1 MLIESNFGSLLKMR
15 FYPRPFT
22 ILFLMIMIVILPYC
36 TFGIMFYDN
45 YKILAN
51 QYDYVLN
58 NMNHVFYQDSH
69 GKDIN
74 LTLSIM
80 PTEQIVF
87 FQSNITYKTLTV
99 DNKGNLILGG
109 SFYNKTT
116 LKYDIL
122 ITKLSCNGTLLW
134 NITWGFAEHDEYV
147 SKVAVDFENNYIVT
161 GILKQNSNEMV
172 FILKIEENGNVSWSR
187 TFLSSIPNK
196 RELTVDDLFITID
209 GMITI
214 MGNILF
220 EKHSAI
226 FVAQYDP
233 LGNKYSELLY
243 EDSSLSVHGYGIS
256 VSNSGDIYIVGV
268 LIHETEKNY
277 TNMLLLKLNSDG
289 DVLWRL
295 TWGSSQ
301 LNDYAVDLVIDSEEN
316 IYVLGVTE
324 SHTKFG
330 LQDVFLMRINKFKLV
345 DWFKILGGLSIDE
358 AISLNIWHDFIVPS
372 WYVKNE
378 NVYLSFFS
386 FDGMRKFQ
394 ITIAGTFL
402 GNCRATS
409 INWYGSIYILF
420 NPENEYPHT
429 YVTKMTYDFD
439 NDNLSSYYEAMYT
452 TNPLLNDTDHDF
464 LNDYAE
470 VFVYNTSPID
480 PDTDNDGIFDG
491 WEVKYGLDPLN
502 SSDGH
507 IDIDGDG
514 LNNIDEFK
522 YKTDPNN
529 VDTDGDGLSDYD
541 EISYGS
547 DPLLEDGDFDLISD
561 SIDFIP
567 KLNNWAIVIFI
578 FYVIS
583 FTLKLRPNIL
593 VNRIGQDR
601 AAKLSRKIWSIIV
614 VSLLMYIY
622 LVLRGVLYI
631 PFLNISSILS
641 FIFEDNNM
649 KYSLILLLTLHYVLI
664 VFGYKLIGLIIGRRG
679 SLYFI
684 IFMASII
691 LFLGFIIIETP
702 LSSLVTHYLATYI
715 CAIMFAL
722 TVFIVVAKQRQYI
735 PYIVVISAL
744 NLSSLPILYL
754 ENIYLLVLLVT
765 HIYIIGRYLYPEF
778 RMKKSM
784 ELILVFAS
792 FVVITIFIGSIFANY
807 ISQLVIITIWNVIIT
822 ELNILVV
829 ILSYIIGGLISF
841 ILHYGILYRR

>member
-1 MLIESNFGSLLKMR
+1 MNTDNSFGRLFKINFHSEHFVVLLL
-15 FYPRPFT
+15 T
-22 ILFLMIMIVILPYC
+22 IIIFSC
-36 TFGIMFYDN
+36 
-45 YKILAN
+45 
-51 QYDYVLN
+51 
-58 NMNHVFYQDSH
+58 
-69 GKDIN
+69 
-74 LTLSIM
+74 TLSVTFYGKYEILTNQQNYM
-80 PTEQIVF
+80 LDNMYRIFLNQSSHNENKDLSSSIVSAEQTTF
-87 FQSNITYKTLTV
+87 FQSNITYRTLTV

-109 SFYNKTT
+109 LFYNRTT

-134 NITWGFAEHDEYV
+134 NIIWGYAEHNEYV

-220 EKHSAI
+220 EEHSAI

-233 LGNKYSELLY
+233 LGNKYSEMLY

-256 VSNSGDIYIVGV
+256 VSNSGDIYIVGM
-268 LIHETEKNY
+268 LIHETENY

-295 TWGSSQ
+295 TWGNSQ
-301 LNDYAVDLVIDSEEN
+301 SNDYAIDLVMDNEEN

-324 SHTKFG
+324 SHAKFG

-345 DWFKILGGLSIDE
+345 DWFKVLGGIGIDN
-358 AISLNIWHDFIVPS
+358 AISLGMWHGFIVPS
-372 WYVKNE
+372 WYVKDE
-378 NVYLSFFS
+378 NVYLSFIS
-386 FDGMRKFQ
+386 FDGTRKFQ
-394 ITIAGTFL
+394 ITSIGTFL

-420 NPENEYPHT
+420 NPENNNVHT
-429 YVTKMTYDFD
+429 YVIKVTYDFD
-439 NDNLSSYYEAMYT
+439 NDNLSSYYEAMYA

-529 VDTDGDGLSDYD
+529 VDTDGDGLSDYN

-547 DPLLEDGDFDLISD
+547 DPLLEDSDFDLIPD

-567 KLNNWAIVIFI
+567 RLNNLAVVLFA

-583 FTLKLRPNIL
+583 FILKMRPNIL
-593 VNRIGQDR
+593 LDKIGQDR
-601 AAKLSRKIWSIIV
+601 ATKFSRKVKSIIII
-614 VSLLMYIY
+614 SLFAYIY

-631 PFLNISSILS
+631 PFLDVSSILLS
-641 FIFEDNNM
+641 MLEDNAI
-649 KYSLILLLTLHYVLI
+649 KYALIILLTLHYVLTI
-664 VFGYKLIGLIIGRRG
+664 YGYKLIRLIAGFRA
-679 SLYFI
+679 SWYFI
-684 IFMASII
+684 VFMASAT
-691 LFLGFIIIETP
+691 LFLGFIIMETP
-702 LSSLVTHYLATYI
+702 LNFYVSHYLATYI

-722 TVFIVVAKQRQYI
+722 IVFITTIKRRQYI
-735 PYIVVISAL
+735 PYIVVILAL
-744 NLSSLPILYL
+744 NLSNLPILYL
-754 ENIYLLVLLVT
+754 ENIYLLTLLIT
-765 HIYIIGRYLYPEF
+765 HIYIISKYSYPEF
-778 RMKKSM
+778 RMKNLM
-784 ELILVFAS
+784 EGTLVLIALA
-792 FVVITIFIGSIFANY
+792 VIAIFIGSIFVTY
-807 ISQLVIITIWNVIIT
+807 ISPLIIITIWSVIVT
-822 ELNILVV
+822 ELNILVI
-829 ILSYIIGGLISF
+829 ILSYAIGGLISF
-841 ILHYGILYRR
+841 LLYLAILWKFL